1 MMLSRGE
8 NMKHLKRNFAFMLR
22 NIKRTDR
29 FYWVYILL
37 EVVLNTA
44 VVYFGLRLTE
54 TVVELA
60 TNPPA
65 IDLLIRQISLAVL
78 GLTILLI
85 LQVLIK
91 NKLSFISQIFRMQ
104 SLIDYMSMNVDTDFQ
119 NLLDPKYQKLLNAT
133 STTSNTD
140 NSVTGAF
147 ISHVVAFSHNLLQL
161 MLLGSTL
168 LFIDVN
174 FFIIIIILLMIMVLY
189 RNYQAKV
196 IEAMR
201 EDRQSFSKK
210 TTYLIEESGNFKV
223 AKDMRLYGVK
233 DWFNDIFD
241 QLLSGSTKI
250 LKKGTL
256 VVVCGQIITGLLIAI
271 LTGYGYFVFVKSYM
285 ADTMTLAELSFYI
298 SALTALTAGTF
309 AFVNS
314 IFDLL
319 QDSQEITP
327 IVDFFNYPY
336 VFNHE
341 GKPFDFDAI
350 HTIEF
355 KDVSFRY
362 ADAKEAT
369 FENFNLRI
377 EQSEKV
383 AIVGL
388 NGAGKSTLV
397 KLLCNLIKPDN
408 GEILINGIN
417 NQEFNL
423 ENYYEQFS
431 VVFQEQFAMPISIRE
446 TIVQDQVFNERRY
459 QEVLEQS
466 GVGNFLAQF
475 PLGDQTSL
483 VQAMDAESFT
493 LSGGQ
498 HQKLKLAQALYKNGK
513 ILILDEPTAALDPIS
528 ESEVYS
534 NYFKLSQDNISLFIT
549 HRLAST
555 QFCDRI
561 LYIEE
566 GKIIEDGTHDSLL
579 KLKGK
584 YFELFE
590 TQAFYYKEELSHE

>member
-1 MMLSRGE
+1 
-8 NMKHLKRNFAFMLR
+8 MKHLKRNFAFMLR
-22 NIKRTDR
+22 NIKRTER

-147 ISHVVAFSHNLLQL
+147 ITHVVAFSHNLLQL

-174 FFIIIIILLMIMVLY
+174 FVIIIIILLMIMVLY

-341 GKPFDFDAI
+341 GIPFDFDSI

-397 KLLCNLIKPDN
+397 KLLCNLIKPDS

-483 VQAMDAESFT
+483 VQAMDAESVT

-534 NYFKLSQDNISLFIT
+534 NYFKLSQDKISLFIT

-590 TQAFYYKEELSHE
+590 TQAFYYKEELIHE